1 MPEPLPIDQVLPRL
15 VEALRGAGGV
25 VLRAPTGAGKTTRVP
40 VALWQAGLAGERQ
53 IVMLEPRRL
62 AARAAARRMAAEL
75 GVQLGR
81 EVGFQVRFERCA
93 GPDTRILVV
102 TEGVLLRMLHDDPF
116 LETVGIVVFDEFHE
130 RSLDVDLGLGM
141 TRLLRRT
148 VRPDLRVVVM
158 SATLAGESV
167 ARYLDD
173 CPLITSEGRLFPV
186 DIDYLPR
193 EARQPWPEVI
203 TRALWRLLPLT
214 PGDIL
219 VFLPGVGE
227 IHQTARHLAEL
238 ARREQFD
245 IAPLYGDLPADQ
257 QDAVLNPG
265 PRRRVI
271 LATNVAE
278 TSVTVPG
285 VTGVIDTGQARV
297 MAFDPAVG
305 LDRLE
310 LAAISQASADQ
321 RAGRAGRLQPGHCV
335 RLWSGS
341 QHGSRPAHTE
351 PEVRRVDLAGAVL
364 QLHSLGESDILA
376 FPWFEPPRAAAA
388 RKATELL
395 EQIGALRDGQLTPTG
410 RLLAR
415 LPVHPRIG
423 RLLLEGHH
431 AGCLDRIALAAA
443 LLSERDPF
451 GRGPG
456 TTGHAGAVHPARG
469 STRSDLLERVE
480 AIEEHLE
487 TGRVD
492 FSIGSVSRNAVRT
505 VVQAREQLARLVRSA
520 LRRSPDGASAHGASA
535 HNASPHNASPHNASP
550 HNTSAHNTSAHNTK
564 AHNASA
570 SSVGAAAS
578 AGVSG
583 DEAFMRA
590 VLAAFPDRLA
600 CRREPQSPRAL
611 MTGGRGV
618 RLDPA
623 SGVHHAELFVCV
635 DMDAGQAESRVR
647 IASAVERDWLPRDGF
662 TTAIDIEFDE
672 STGRLAARRRVRYA
686 DLVLDEVPASLPSG
700 DAPAQALAAAAAT
713 RLSQV
718 LPAAD
723 SDAGRFL
730 ARIRCLREW
739 MPELELPSLA
749 DADLTPLLPWVCA
762 GCRTLAEVR
771 DADWQSA
778 IASLLTPA
786 QQQAVRR
793 EAPERI
799 TVPSGSHIAIT
810 YEPGRPPVL
819 AVRIQEVFGLR
830 DTPRIA
836 GGRVRVLM
844 HLLGPNYRPQQVTD
858 DLASFWGYAY
868 QEIRKELRRRYPRHA
883 WPDDPATATPESRPK
898 RR

>member
-1 MPEPLPIDQVLPRL
+1 MREPLPIDQVLPQL
-15 VEALRGAGGV
+15 VEALRGDGGV
-25 VLRAPTGAGKTTRVP
+25 VLQAPTGAGKTTRVP

-53 IVMLEPRRL
+53 IVMLEPRRI

-75 GVQLGR
+75 GVELGR

-158 SATLAGESV
+158 SATLAGEAV
-167 ARYLDD
+167 ARYLDN
-173 CPLITSEGRLFPV
+173 CPLVTSEGRLFPV
-186 DIDYLPR
+186 DIEYMAR

-203 TRALWRLLPLT
+203 TRALWRLLPRT

-227 IHQTARHLAEL
+227 IHQTARHLADL
-238 ARREQFD
+238 ARREQLD

-285 VTGVIDTGQARV
+285 VTGVIDTGQARIL
-297 MAFDPAVG
+297 AFDPAVG

-341 QHGSRPAHTE
+341 QHGARPAHNE

-388 RKATELL
+388 RKAMELL

-423 RLLLEGHH
+423 RLLLEGHNAH
-431 AGCLDRIALAAA
+431 CLDRIALAAA

-451 GRGPG
+451 RSGPSADSSGAGGRGAGNRNAGGASGAFSRG
-456 TTGHAGAVHPARG
+456 TTGPVGPTRA

-480 AIEEHLE
+480 AIEEHLDS
-487 TGRVD
+487 GRAE
-492 FSIGSVSRNAVRT
+492 FPFGSLSRGAVRSI
-505 VVQAREQLARLVRSA
+505 VQARDQLARLVRSA
-520 LRRSPDGASAHGASA
+520 LRRSHLGPPPAAPQA
-535 HNASPHNASPHNASP
+535 
-550 HNTSAHNTSAHNTK
+550 TSGSR
-564 AHNASA
+564 
-570 SSVGAAAS
+570 
-578 AGVSG
+578 
-583 DEAFMRA
+583 DESFLRA
-590 VLAAFPDRLA
+590 VFAAFPDRLA
-600 CRREPQSPRAL
+600 CRREPHSPRAL

-618 RLDPA
+618 RLDSA
-623 SGVHHAELFVCV
+623 SSVHQAELFVCV
-635 DMDAGQAESRVR
+635 SLDAGQGEARVR

-662 TTAIDIEFDE
+662 TTAIDVVFEE
-672 STGRLAARRRVRYA
+672 ATGRLSARRRMRYS
-686 DLVLDEVPASLPSG
+686 DLVLEESPAALPSG
-700 DAPAQALAAAAAT
+700 EAAAEALASAAAT
-713 RLSQV
+713 RLPQV

-723 SDAGRFL
+723 SDAGKFL
-730 ARIRCLREW
+730 ARVRCLREW
-739 MPELELPSLA
+739 MPELELPPLGDS
-749 DADLTPLLPWVCA
+749 DLVPLLPWVCG
-762 GCRTLAEVR
+762 GCRSLAEVR

-799 TVPSGSHIAIT
+799 TVPSGSHIALV
-810 YEPGRPPVL
+810 YEQGRPPVL

-868 QEIRKELRRRYPRHA
+868 QEIRKELRRRYPKHA

>member
-1 MPEPLPIDQVLPRL
+1 MDLPSVEYTLRRTGIMREPLPIDQVLPQL
-15 VEALRGAGGV
+15 VEALRADGGV
-25 VLRAPTGAGKTTRVP
+25 VLQAPTGAGKTTRVP
-40 VALWQAGLAGERQ
+40 VALLQAGLAGERQ
-53 IVMLEPRRL
+53 IVMLEPRRI

-75 GVQLGR
+75 GIELGR

-167 ARYLDD
+167 ARYLDN
-173 CPLITSEGRLFPV
+173 CPLVTSEGRLFPV
-186 DIDYLPR
+186 DIEYMAR

-203 TRALWRLLPLT
+203 TRALWRLLPRT
-214 PGDIL
+214 PGDVL

-227 IHQTARHLAEL
+227 IHQTARHLADL

-285 VTGVIDTGQARV
+285 VTGVIDTGQARIL
-297 MAFDPAVG
+297 AFDPAVG

-341 QHGSRPAHTE
+341 QHGARPAHNE

-423 RLLLEGHH
+423 RLLLEGHNAH
-431 AGCLDRIALAAA
+431 CLDRIALAAA

-451 GRGPG
+451 RSGPSGDSTGAGGRGAG
-456 TTGHAGAVHPARG
+456 SRNAGGANGAFGRGATGPVGPTRA

-480 AIEEHLE
+480 AIEEHLDS
-487 TGRVD
+487 GRAD
-492 FSIGSVSRNAVRT
+492 FPFGSLSRGAVRSI
-505 VVQAREQLARLVRSA
+505 VQARDQLARLVRSA
-520 LRRSPDGASAHGASA
+520 LRRSHLGPPPTAPQS
-535 HNASPHNASPHNASP
+535 
-550 HNTSAHNTSAHNTK
+550 TSGSR
-564 AHNASA
+564 
-570 SSVGAAAS
+570 
-578 AGVSG
+578 
-583 DEAFMRA
+583 DESFLRA
-590 VLAAFPDRLA
+590 VFAAFPDRLA
-600 CRREPQSPRAL
+600 CRREPHSPRAL

-623 SGVHHAELFVCV
+623 SGVHQAELFVCV
-635 DMDAGQAESRVR
+635 SLDAGQGESRVR
-647 IASAVERDWLPRDGF
+647 IASSVERDWLPRDGF
-662 TTAIDIEFDE
+662 TTAIDVVFEE
-672 STGRLAARRRVRYA
+672 ATGRLSARRRVRYA
-686 DLVLDEVPASLPSG
+686 DLVLEESPAALPSG
-700 DAPAQALAAAAAT
+700 EAAAEALAAAAAT
-713 RLSQV
+713 RLPQV

-723 SDAGRFL
+723 SDAGKFL
-730 ARIRCLREW
+730 ARVRCLREW
-739 MPELELPSLA
+739 MPELELPPLGDS
-749 DADLTPLLPWVCA
+749 DLVPLLPWVCA
-762 GCRTLAEVR
+762 GCRSLAEVR

-799 TVPSGSHIAIT
+799 AVPSGSHIALV
-810 YEPGRPPVL
+810 YEQGRPPVL

-868 QEIRKELRRRYPRHA
+868 LEIRKELRRRYPKHA

>member
-1 MPEPLPIDQVLPRL
+1 MREPLPIDQVLPPL
-15 VEALRGAGGV
+15 VAALRGEGGV
-25 VLRAPTGAGKTTRVP
+25 VLQAPTGAGKTTRVP

-53 IVMLEPRRL
+53 IVMLEPRRI

-75 GVQLGR
+75 GVELGR

-116 LETVGIVVFDEFHE
+116 LESVGIVVFDEFHE

-167 ARYLDD
+167 ARYLDN
-173 CPLITSEGRLFPV
+173 CPLVTSEGRLFPV
-186 DIDYLPR
+186 DIDYMPR
-193 EARQPWPEVI
+193 EARQPWPDVI
-203 TRALWRLLPLT
+203 TRALWRLLPRT

-219 VFLPGVGE
+219 VFLPGVGG
-227 IHQTARHLAEL
+227 IHQTARHLAEM

-285 VTGVIDTGQARV
+285 VTGVIDTGQARIL
-297 MAFDPAVG
+297 AFDPAVG

-335 RLWSGS
+335 RLWSGA
-341 QHGSRPAHTE
+341 QHGSRPAHNE
-351 PEVRRVDLAGAVL
+351 PEVRRVDLAGAIL
-364 QLHSLGESDILA
+364 QLHSLGEADILA

-456 TTGHAGAVHPARG
+456 DAHRGGAGPVGPTRT

-480 AIEEHLE
+480 AIEEHLDS
-487 TGRVD
+487 GRVD
-492 FSIGSVSRNAVRT
+492 FPLGSLSRGAVRT
-505 VVQAREQLARLVRSA
+505 ITQARDQLARLVRSA
-520 LRRSPDGASAHGASA
+520 LRRSPQDATPSRSAAASGLAPARVSEH
-535 HNASPHNASPHNASP
+535 SP
-550 HNTSAHNTSAHNTK
+550 
-564 AHNASA
+564 ASA
-570 SSVGAAAS
+570 SSGSAS
-578 AGVSG
+578 SG
-583 DEAFMRA
+583 SREEAFLRA
-590 VLAAFPDRLA
+590 VFAAFPDRLA
-600 CRREPQSPRAL
+600 CRREPHSPRAL

-635 DMDAGQAESRVR
+635 AMDAGQGESRVR

-662 TTAIDIEFDE
+662 TTTIDVEFDE
-672 STGRLAARRRVRYA
+672 TTNRLAARRRVRYA
-686 DLVLDEVPASLPSG
+686 DLTLDESPASLPSG
-700 DAPAQALAAAAAT
+700 EAAAVALAAAAAT

-718 LPAAD
+718 LPPAD
-723 SDAGRFL
+723 SDSGRYL
-730 ARIRCLREW
+730 ARVRCLREW
-739 MPELELPSLA
+739 MPELELPPLADSDLVPLLTWVCHGCRSLA
-749 DADLTPLLPWVCA
+749 
-762 GCRTLAEVR
+762 EIR

-799 TVPSGSHIAIT
+799 TVPSGSHIALV
-810 YEPGRPPVL
+810 YESGRPPVL

-868 QEIRKELRRRYPRHA
+868 LEIRKELRRRYPKHA

>member
-1 MPEPLPIDQVLPRL
+1 MPDSLPIDQVLPRL
-15 VEALRGAGGV
+15 VAALREAGGV
-25 VLRAPTGAGKTTRVP
+25 VLQAPTGAGKTTRVP
-40 VALWQAGLAGERQ
+40 VALWQAGLADDRQ

-75 GVQLGR
+75 GVELGR

-173 CPLITSEGRLFPV
+173 CPLVTSEGRLFPV
-186 DIDYLPR
+186 DIEYMPR

-203 TRALWRLLPLT
+203 TRALWRLLPRT
-214 PGDIL
+214 AGDIL

-227 IHQTARHLAEL
+227 IHQTSRQLADM

-285 VTGVIDTGQARV
+285 VTGVIDTGQARI

-321 RAGRAGRLQPGHCV
+321 RAGRAGRLQPGHCL
-335 RLWSGS
+335 RLWSAS
-341 QHGSRPAHTE
+341 QHGSRPAHNE

-395 EQIGALRDGQLTPTG
+395 EQVGALREGQLTPTG

-423 RLLLEGHH
+423 RLLLEGHQ

-451 GRGPG
+451 GRGGAGGPAGPG
-456 TTGHAGAVHPARG
+456 GSAGSVGARG
-469 STRSDLLERVE
+469 ANRGGPGSAGFTRSATRSDLLERVE
-480 AIEEHLE
+480 ALEEHLDS
-487 TGRVD
+487 GRVD
-492 FSIGSVSRNAVRT
+492 FPCGSLSRGAVRT
-505 VVQAREQLARLVRSA
+505 VVQARDQLARLVRSA
-520 LRRSPDGASAHGASA
+520 LRRAPPQAMAPSAAG
-535 HNASPHNASPHNASP
+535 
-550 HNTSAHNTSAHNTK
+550 
-564 AHNASA
+564 
-570 SSVGAAAS
+570 SSLAGTGSSSGAAGGS
-578 AGVSG
+578 R
-583 DEAFMRA
+583 DDAFLRA
-590 VLAAFPDRLA
+590 VFAAFPDRLA

-635 DMDAGQAESRVR
+635 ALDAGQGESRVR
-647 IASAVERDWLPRDGF
+647 LASAVERDWLPRDGF
-662 TTAIDIEFDE
+662 TTAIDVQFDDA
-672 STGRLAARRRVRYA
+672 TNRLVARRRVRYA
-686 DLVLDEVPASLPSG
+686 DLVLDESPAALPSG
-700 DAPAQALAAAAAT
+700 EAAAQALATAAAS
-713 RLSQV
+713 RLSHV
-718 LPAAD
+718 LPASD
-723 SDAGRFL
+723 SDAGRYL
-730 ARIRCLREW
+730 ARVRCLREW
-739 MPELELPSLA
+739 MPELDLPPLA
-749 DADLTPLLPWVCA
+749 DTDLTPLLPWVCA
-762 GCRTLAEVR
+762 GCRSLAEVR

-793 EAPERI
+793 EVPERL
-799 TVPSGSHIAIT
+799 TVPSGSHIALT

-868 QEIRKELRRRYPRHA
+868 LEIRKELRRRYPKHA